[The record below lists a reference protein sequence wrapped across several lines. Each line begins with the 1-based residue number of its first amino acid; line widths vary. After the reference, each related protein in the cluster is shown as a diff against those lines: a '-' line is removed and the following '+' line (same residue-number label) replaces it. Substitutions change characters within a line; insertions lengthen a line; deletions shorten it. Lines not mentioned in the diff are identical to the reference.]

1 MHFHALKLFVACAAI
16 AAGSFPALAADPI
29 LVPVL
34 TPLTGAIADLGQ
46 DTKKSVAIAVEQI
59 NAAGGINGRPLVVEL
74 VDTQGRPDIAR
85 RETERVMNTKK
96 GAVVLGCDGSA
107 GTSVAAQVAE
117 QAGVVYM
124 NSGAVS
130 EEFFQRGYTWYFSDQ
145 VTGTDEAG
153 AAIGLVEHL
162 FRSRNPA
169 PRVAFLYEDSPRGTG
184 TTQLLKDMAAK
195 KGIPVAATLSY
206 NRAERNMLPLITKLR
221 ESGATVVVW
230 TNYLEDTVAGLSAMR
245 DLGYFPYVI
254 GVGNGAGH
262 ARLPTLI
269 SPEVMQKV
277 RLSVVDYFNTD
288 LPRASAFVA
297 AYSKRYG
304 VPPSGYA
311 SLCYRGI
318 HTLKEA
324 LTIAS
329 RGGAAV
335 TPASVKAALMTLD
348 IPGDKTIAPYR
359 FIKFDKTGR
368 NLGTQSIVQQ
378 WRDNGTKKV
387 TIWPLDVANSK
398 PDALP

>member
-1 MHFHALKLFVACAAI
+1 
-16 AAGSFPALAADPI
+16 
-29 LVPVL
+29 
-34 TPLTGAIADLGQ
+34 
-46 DTKKSVAIAVEQI
+46 
-59 NAAGGINGRPLVVEL
+59 
-74 VDTQGRPDIAR
+74 
-85 RETERVMNTKK
+85 
-96 GAVVLGCDGSA
+96 
-107 GTSVAAQVAE
+107 
-117 QAGVVYM
+117 
-124 NSGAVS
+124 
-130 EEFFQRGYTWYFSDQ
+130 
-145 VTGTDEAG
+145 
-153 AAIGLVEHL
+153 
-162 FRSRNPA
+162 
-169 PRVAFLYEDSPRGTG
+169 
-184 TTQLLKDMAAK
+184 
-195 KGIPVAATLSY
+195 
-206 NRAERNMLPLITKLR
+206 
-221 ESGATVVVW
+221 
-230 TNYLEDTVAGLSAMR
+230 
-245 DLGYFPYVI
+245 
-254 GVGNGAGH
+254 
-262 ARLPTLI
+262 PTLI